1 MFFQV
6 VQRRCAYVL
15 VGFGVR
21 HPLVYNGCR
30 LGDALPAAQEVGMA
44 KSLLNESFAR
54 IPLWG
59 IDGRAPAGLLGS
71 V

>member
-1 MFFQV
+1 M
-6 VQRRCAYVL
+6 QRRCAYVL
-15 VGFGVR
+15 VEVGVR
-21 HPLVYNGCR
+21 HPLVYNGSR

-44 KSLLNESFAR
+44 KSLRNESFAR

-59 IDGRAPAGLLGS
+59 IQARAPIGFLGS